1 MHWPL
6 ASMSYAPGRRAEMGT
21 HVIAVINQKGGAG
34 KTTLSMN
41 LAAGLSRRGDT
52 VVIDLDPQG
61 SSRQWA
67 SMGTAPFPATVKQ
80 INGNWDAR
88 ALHQNYR
95 AYRHMV
101 LDCPPSLES
110 HASLQALRACDVA
123 LIPVLP
129 SPIDL
134 WASLKLPQEIE
145 EAKKVNPAIK
155 AYLVLNQL
163 EPSSALSAAMQEAL
177 TEFGLPVLNA
187 GIRRRAAYRN
197 AALEGV
203 SVYQMGGRGTT
214 AVEEVE
220 AVIREVIG
228 T

>member
-1 MHWPL
+1 
-6 ASMSYAPGRRAEMGT
+6 MGT

-41 LAAGLSRRGDT
+41 LAAGLARRGDT

-67 SMGTAPFPATVKQ
+67 GMGSEPFPAVVEQ
-80 INGNWDAR
+80 ISGNWDAR
-88 ALHQNYR
+88 TLHQNYQSF
-95 AYRHMV
+95 RHMV
-101 LDCPPSLES
+101 LDCPPSIES

-134 WASLKLPQEIE
+134 WASMKLPQEIE
-145 EAKKVNPAIK
+145 EARKVNPNIK

-163 EPSSALSAAMQEAL
+163 EPNSALSSAMQDAL
-177 TEFGLPVLNA
+177 TEFGVPVLNA
-187 GIRRRAAYRN
+187 TIRRRAAYRG
-197 AALEGV
+197 AALEGT
-203 SVYQMGGRGTT
+203 SVYQMGGHGTS
-214 AVEEVE
+214 AVEEME
-220 AVIREVIG
+220 AIIKEVIG
-228 T
+228 Q

>member
-1 MHWPL
+1 M
-6 ASMSYAPGRRAEMGT
+6 AT

-41 LAAGLSRRGDT
+41 LAAGLAKRGQT
-52 VVIDLDPQG
+52 VVVDLDPQG

-67 SMGTAPFPATVKQ
+67 SMGSTAFPTPVKQ
-80 INGNWDAR
+80 IFGPWNAATLRENFES
-88 ALHQNYR
+88 
-95 AYRHMV
+95 YRHVV

-134 WASLKLPQEIE
+134 WASMKLPQEIE
-145 EAKKVNPAIK
+145 EARKVNPDIR

-163 EPSSALSAAMQEAL
+163 EPNSALSVAMQDAL
-177 TEFGLPVLNA
+177 AEFGVPVLK
-187 GIRRRAAYRN
+187 GSLRRRAAYRS
-197 AALEGV
+197 AALEGI
-203 SVYQMGGRGTT
+203 SVYQMGGHGAS
-214 AVEEVE
+214 AVEELE
-220 AVIREVIG
+220 AIITEVVAS
-228 T
+228 

>member
-1 MHWPL
+1 M
-6 ASMSYAPGRRAEMGT
+6 AT

-34 KTTLSMN
+34 KTTLAMN
-41 LAAGLSRRGDT
+41 LAAGLARRGET
-52 VVIDLDPQG
+52 VVMDLDPQG

-67 SMGTAPFPATVKQ
+67 SMGKEPFPAAVEQ
-80 INGNWDAR
+80 IGGTWNAR
-88 ALHQNYR
+88 TLHQNYQ

-134 WASLKLPQEIE
+134 WASLRLPQEIE
-145 EAKKVNPAIK
+145 EARKANPNIR

-163 EPSSALSAAMQEAL
+163 ELNSALSAAMHDAL
-177 TEFGLPVLNA
+177 TEFGVPVLNA
-187 GIRRRAAYRN
+187 VIRRRAAYRS
-197 AALEGV
+197 AAREGV
-203 SVYQMGGRGTT
+203 SVYQVGGHGTH
-214 AVEEVE
+214 AVEEIE
-220 AVIREVIG
+220 AIINEVIPS
-228 T
+228 

>member
-1 MHWPL
+1 
-6 ASMSYAPGRRAEMGT
+6 MGT

-41 LAAGLSRRGDT
+41 LAAGLARRGDT
-52 VVIDLDPQG
+52 VVIDLDPQA

-67 SMGTAPFPATVKQ
+67 SMGSAPFPATVKQ

-88 ALHQNYR
+88 TLHQNYR
-95 AYRHMV
+95 AYSHMV

-134 WASLKLPQEIE
+134 WASMRLPQELE
-145 EAKKVNPAIK
+145 EARKANPKIK

-163 EPSSALSAAMQEAL
+163 EPNSALSSAMQDAL
-177 TEFGLPVLNA
+177 MEFGVPVLTAN
-187 GIRRRAAYRN
+187 IRRRAAYRS
-197 AALEGV
+197 AALEGA
-203 SVYQMGGRGTT
+203 SVYQMGGRGTA
-214 AVEEVE
+214 AVEEIE
-220 AVIREVIG
+220 AIIQEVIG
-228 T
+228 K

>member
-1 MHWPL
+1 
-6 ASMSYAPGRRAEMGT
+6 MGT

-41 LAAGLSRRGDT
+41 LAAGLSRRADT

-67 SMGTAPFPATVKQ
+67 AMGSQPFPATIKQ
-80 INGNWDAR
+80 ISGNWDAR
-88 ALHQNYR
+88 TLHRNYQ
-95 AYRHMV
+95 AFKHMV

-110 HASLQALRACDVA
+110 HASIQALRACDVA

-129 SPIDL
+129 SPVDL
-134 WASLKLPQEIE
+134 WASMKLPEEIE
-145 EAKKVNPAIK
+145 EARKVNPNIQAF
-155 AYLVLNQL
+155 LVLNQL
-163 EPSSALSAAMQEAL
+163 EPRSALSSAMRDAL
-177 TEFGLPVLNA
+177 TEFGMPVMDA

-197 AALEGV
+197 AALEGL
-203 SVYQMGGRGTT
+203 SVYQMGGRGTC
-214 AVEEVE
+214 AVEEME
-220 AVIREVIG
+220 AIIEEVIE

>member
-1 MHWPL
+1 
-6 ASMSYAPGRRAEMGT
+6 MGT

-41 LAAGLSRRGDT
+41 LAAGLTRHGDT

-67 SMGTAPFPATVKQ
+67 SMGSAPFPATIKQ

-88 ALHQNYR
+88 TLHHNFR

-110 HASLQALRACDVA
+110 HASMQALRACDVA

-129 SPIDL
+129 SPVDL
-134 WASLKLPQEIE
+134 WASMKLPEEIE
-145 EAKKVNPAIK
+145 EARKANPNIRAF
-155 AYLVLNQL
+155 LVLNQL
-163 EPSSALSAAMQEAL
+163 EPRSALSAAMRDAL

-197 AALEGV
+197 AALEGL
-203 SVYQMGGRGTT
+203 SVYQMGGRGTR
-214 AVEEVE
+214 AVEEME
-220 AVIREVIG
+220 AIIEEVIG